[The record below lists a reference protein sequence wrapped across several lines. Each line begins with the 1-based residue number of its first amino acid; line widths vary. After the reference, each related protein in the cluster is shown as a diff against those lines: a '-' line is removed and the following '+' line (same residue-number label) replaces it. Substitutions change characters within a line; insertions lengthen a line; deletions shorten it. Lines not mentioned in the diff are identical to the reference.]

1 MNTNT
6 EMTMAEA
13 YGIPAGMLPEPNV
26 TDLPPLSL
34 LPKSV
39 HKLYAA
45 REGAY
50 GRYVDFESEHVDLL
64 SLSWESTFAARDEA
78 AGNQAV
84 ADGVDPLSIPSAL
97 EQAKAERPR
106 IVGALKAHIAAV
118 NKADQALCV
127 AVRRELG
134 PIGESIEAELAEAS
148 AAYVELQRAAD
159 EARQVYGGKLRAR
172 DWWTDWAKLGI
183 RSHFNGVDMA
193 TPLTVQGVEAA
204 DLYGNPVARGA
215 AEVRSID
222 ESYGAVVY
230 KPKATIRAKNS
241 GQEMTIDASHA
252 ASLVK
257 SGSAEYA
264 PDADA

>member
-1 MNTNT
+1 MSNT
-6 EMTMAEA
+6 EMSRAEA
-13 YGIPAGMLPEPNV
+13 NGIPAGMLPEPNV
-26 TDLPPLSL
+26 TDLPPLRL
-34 LPKSV
+34 LPKAV

-45 REGAY
+45 REDAY
-50 GRYVDFESEHVDLL
+50 SRYVDFESEHVDLL

-78 AGNQAV
+78 AGHQAV

-106 IVGALKAHIAAV
+106 IVGALTAHVAAA

-134 PIGESIEAELAEAS
+134 PIGESIESELAEAS

-172 DWWTDWAKLGI
+172 DWWTDWAKLGV
-183 RSHFNGVDMA
+183 RSHYSGAEAA
-193 TPLTVQGVEAA
+193 TPLTAQGVEAT

-215 AEVRSID
+215 AEVRAVD

-230 KPKATIRAKNS
+230 KPKATIRSRTN

-252 ASLVK
+252 AALVAN
-257 SGSAEYA
+257 GTAEYA